1 MGHLSGASSNQTI
14 DPNDR
19 YSVFRAV
26 SQPDVSN
33 IAASPSVESN
43 ERFGVFQSS
52 EQPAVNAQLQSGRVP
67 LFQAG
72 FGWNKKEDGNTN
84 EHFPKVI

>member
-1 MGHLSGASSNQTI
+1 M
-14 DPNDR
+14 
-19 YSVFRAV
+19 
-26 SQPDVSN
+26 SN

-52 EQPAVNAQLQSGRVP
+52 EQPAVNAQLQSGGIP

-72 FGWNKKEDGNTN
+72 FEWNKKEDGNTN